1 MFNPV
6 KSRVRKTVDS
16 YYVVKALIHEAKTI
30 AEYEKSILDSQAKIG
45 EYKPVPYI
53 PVVIA

>member
-16 YYVVKALIHEAKTI
+16 YYVAKILVTEIKANYK
-30 AEYEKSILDSQAKIG
+30 YEKSILESQHKIG
-45 EYKPVPYI
+45 EYKHVPYV